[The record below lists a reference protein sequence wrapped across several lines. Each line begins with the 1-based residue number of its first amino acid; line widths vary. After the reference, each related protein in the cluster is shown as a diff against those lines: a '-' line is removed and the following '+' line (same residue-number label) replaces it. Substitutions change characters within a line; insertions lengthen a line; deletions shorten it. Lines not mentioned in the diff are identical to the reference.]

1 MPAESPQSDQ
11 VKNARASL
19 QLAFSVLGQVGLL
32 TLGVIVVALVGGLWL
47 DRLLSTKPLF
57 TVLLMLASFPISY
70 YIIYRIALNAVGK
83 IEPVAGPPPRA
94 KEEMQSD
101 DNSTA

>member
-1 MPAESPQSDQ
+1 MPAESPPSDQ
-11 VKNARASL
+11 VKNAQASL

-57 TVLLMLASFPISY
+57 TVLLMLVSFPVSFY
-70 YIIYRIALNAVGK
+70 VIYRIALNAVGK
-83 IEPVAGPPPRA
+83 IKPAAGRPRA

-101 DNSTA
+101 DNSSA

>member
-19 QLAFSVLGQVGLL
+19 QLAFSVLGQIGVL
-32 TLGVIVVALVGGLWL
+32 TMGVIVVALVGGLWL

-83 IEPVAGPPPRA
+83 IKPAAGKSSPK
-94 KEEMQSD
+94 KEDMQSD
-101 DNSTA
+101 DNSQA

>member
-32 TLGVIVVALVGGLWL
+32 TMGVIIVALVGGLWL

-83 IEPVAGPPPRA
+83 IKPAAGQSSPK
-94 KEEMQSD
+94 KEDMQSD
-101 DNSTA
+101 DNSQA

>member
-1 MPAESPQSDQ
+1 MPAESPESDQ

-32 TLGVIVVALVGGLWL
+32 TMGVIIVALVGGLWL

-70 YIIYRIALNAVGK
+70 YIIYRIALNAVGRIK
-83 IEPVAGPPPRA
+83 PASQPPRA

-101 DNSTA
+101 DNSSA

>member
-32 TLGVIVVALVGGLWL
+32 TMGVIIVALVGGLWL
-47 DRLLSTKPLF
+47 DRVLSTKPLF

-70 YIIYRIALNAVGK
+70 YIIYRIALNAVGRIK
-83 IEPVAGPPPRA
+83 PAASQPPRA

-101 DNSTA
+101 DNSSA

>member
-83 IEPVAGPPPRA
+83 IKPAAGPPRA

-101 DNSTA
+101 DNSSA

>member
-32 TLGVIVVALVGGLWL
+32 TMGVIIVALVGGLWL
-47 DRLLSTKPLF
+47 DRQLSTKPLF
-57 TVLLMLASFPISY
+57 TVLLMLASFPVSY

-83 IEPVAGPPPRA
+83 IKPAAGKSSPK
-94 KEEMQSD
+94 KEDMQSD
-101 DNSTA
+101 DNSQA

>member
-32 TLGVIVVALVGGLWL
+32 TMGVIIVALVGGLWL

-83 IEPVAGPPPRA
+83 IKPAAGKSSPK
-94 KEEMQSD
+94 KEDMQSD
-101 DNSTA
+101 DNSQA

>member
-11 VKNARASL
+11 VKNAQASL

-57 TVLLMLASFPISY
+57 TVLLMLASFPVSFY
-70 YIIYRIALNAVGK
+70 VIYRIALNAVGK
-83 IEPVAGPPPRA
+83 IKPAAGRPPRA

-101 DNSTA
+101 DNSSA

>member
-1 MPAESPQSDQ
+1 
-11 VKNARASL
+11 
-19 QLAFSVLGQVGLL
+19 LAFSVLGQVGLL

-57 TVLLMLASFPISY
+57 TVLLMLASFPVSFY
-70 YIIYRIALNAVGK
+70 VIYRIALNAVGK
-83 IEPVAGPPPRA
+83 IKPAAGRLPRA

-101 DNSTA
+101 DNSSA